1 MRDRIR
7 EVLEEYD
14 PADVEVDGSLWPAA
28 VLLLLYEHQ
37 GDLGL
42 VFQKRTNKVD
52 THKGQ
57 VSFPGGGKDPEDEDL
72 KETALRET
80 AEEIG
85 VDPADVDIL
94 GRLDE
99 MRTISGFAVRPY
111 VGWLSRYPYDWVCSE
126 DEVDY
131 LLEVP
136 LQHILDPANYVPDH
150 RKFEGRWAELPSYRF
165 RDDLIWGATARMLQN
180 FLDLYTT
187 LLPPDVV
194 RAR

>member
-1 MRDRIR
+1 MRERLRD
-7 EVLEEYD
+7 VLRHYE
-14 PADVEVDGSLWPAA
+14 PADVEADASLWPAA
-28 VLLLLYEHQ
+28 VLVLLYEHC

-42 VFQKRTNKVD
+42 VFQKRTDKVD

-57 VSFPGGGKDPEDEDL
+57 VSFPGGGKDPEDRDL
-72 KETALRET
+72 EATALRET
-80 AEEIG
+80 SEEIG
-85 VDPADVDIL
+85 VDPTDVDIL

-99 MRTISGFAVRPY
+99 MKTISGFAVRPY
-111 VGWLSRYPYDWVCSE
+111 VGWLNRYPYDWVCSE

-136 LQHILDPANYVPDH
+136 LAHILDPANYVPDH
-150 RKFEGRWAELPSYRF
+150 REFNGRLAELPSYRF

-187 LLPPDVV
+187 LLPPEAVTV
-194 RAR
+194 R